1 MSLFNQGMT
10 RAEDAQQLLAYA
22 ARAGNAVSA
31 SHRLALNLL
40 ADDDGLAAFD
50 LGTAVV
56 SGNLA
61 RVRQLLAEDPDSAS
75 RPLGDKAWV
84 PLLHACFSR
93 LTDGCD
99 TLAIVEALLRSGA
112 DPNASFVDE
121 HKCVVTAITALMAAG
136 EMGPHI
142 WPPHPHGVAIAEL
155 LLVAGADPNQ
165 SQGLYNTMFQ
175 SSDQWL
181 QLFLKHGLTAEHW
194 PTYDS
199 EHMTQVLDFQLAWAI
214 ANGRLERA
222 KLLLEHSANS
232 NSTDHYDGQ
241 CLHVNAQ
248 LVGDRG
254 MVELLVKHGAT
265 PHSLQGS
272 QLFTAAILRADR
284 EQAKQLIKIHP
295 TYLDDEYPLR
305 QASRLGRTASVA
317 LLLELGR
324 EPDFADEPGGPLQI
338 ASWYGHLDLV
348 KILIEHGCD
357 PAVRHPQRGNT
368 PIGAAQYAGY
378 TEVVDYLAQH
388 THCVLDVIRAGKL
401 ERVTQLLDEDPKRL
415 HQTDKEGD
423 GVLACL
429 PPDPAIAAP
438 LASLLLSRGAAP
450 KAKNTNGKTAEDLF
464 LSWGRR
470 DIVKFVAL

>member
-1 MSLFNQGMT
+1 MT

-40 ADDDGLAAFD
+40 ADDTELGAFD

-56 SGNLA
+56 SGKLA
-61 RVRQLLAEDPDSAS
+61 RVRDLLAEDPESAS
-75 RPLGDKAWV
+75 RPLGQRAWA

-93 LTDGCD
+93 LTDGRD
-99 TLAIVEALLRSGA
+99 TLAIVEALLGAGA

-121 HKCVVTAITALMAAG
+121 HKCVVTAITAVMAAG

-142 WPPHPHGVAIAEL
+142 WPPHSDGVAIAERL
-155 LLVAGADPNQ
+155 LIAGADPNQ

-175 SSDQWL
+175 SSNQWL
-181 QLFLKHGLTAEHW
+181 QLFLKYGLTAEHW

-199 EHMTQVLDFQLAWAI
+199 EHMTQLLDFPLAI
-214 ANGRLERA
+214 AHGRLERA
-222 KLLLEHSANS
+222 ELLLEHGANA
-232 NSTDHYDGQ
+232 NSTDHYDGKS
-241 CLHVNAQ
+241 LHANAQ
-248 LVGDRG
+248 LVGDRA
-254 MVELLVKHGAT
+254 MAELLVKHGALS
-265 PHSLQGS
+265 HSLQGS

-305 QASRLGRTASVA
+305 QASRLGRAASVA

-338 ASWYGHLDLV
+338 AAWYGHLDLV

-357 PAVRHPQRGNT
+357 ATARHPQRGNT
-368 PIGAAQYAGY
+368 PIGGAQYAGY
-378 TEVVDYLAQH
+378 TEVVDYLVQH
-388 THCVLDVIRAGKL
+388 TDCVLDVIRSGNL
-401 ERVTQLLDEDPKRL
+401 QRVTQLLDEDPKRL
-415 HQTDKEGD
+415 KQTDNEGD
-423 GVLACL
+423 GVLASL
-429 PPDPAIAAP
+429 PPEPKIAAP
-438 LASLLLSRGAAP
+438 LAKLLLARGADP
-450 KAKNTNGKTAEDLF
+450 QAKNDDGKTPENLF

-470 DIVKFVAL
+470 DIAKLVAP